1 MSKERERCNQLD
13 PDKYQSFLSFVISA
27 WINAAFQIFILHLK
41 DQLFFP
47 ALCVKLALCQKLF
60 IVYFFGSGCKKWVNS
75 TRDLT
80 ASSLNFMLNTLYE
93 KEYQATC
100 ILHLQELLNH
110 ENRSL
115 EAPGAQFL
123 CSRGGTLGTFMHPLF
138 KFTWSVTLRPSYQF
152 ATPVYNITYSWLL
165 CI

>member
-13 PDKYQSFLSFVISA
+13 PDKYQSFLSFQPELTVHFKFLSCI
-27 WINAAFQIFILHLK
+27 WRINY
-41 DQLFFP
+41 FFP